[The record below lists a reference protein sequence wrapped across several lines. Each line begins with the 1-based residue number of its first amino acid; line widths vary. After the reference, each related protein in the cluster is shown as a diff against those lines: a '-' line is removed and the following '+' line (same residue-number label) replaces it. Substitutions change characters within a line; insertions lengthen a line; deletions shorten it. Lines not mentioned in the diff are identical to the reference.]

1 MFLEKQISILEWF
14 LKDRVTLKTEIIAT
28 EIVLIYT
35 IWNVESILIH
45 VEIVIIIC
53 IIDLH

>member
-14 LKDRVTLKTEIIAT
+14 LKDRVTLKTEVIAT

-45 VEIVIIIC
+45 VEICIIIS